1 LQKQTRRL
9 GAPGGVHKKRVMEI
23 VDPRLVVN
31 LPPRAVHK
39 AAMLTYHCLRC
50 TDGQHVFKNYHK
62 KIFRYTKSL
71 VRFTKMEN
79 KVAEQE
85 RSKSISSPLTR
96 VAVSITSKR
105 RICLEK
111 IVGFLAS
118 FHTLVNL

>member
-1 LQKQTRRL
+1 MIQRGKGLALEKQTRRL

-62 KIFRYTKSL
+62 K
-71 VRFTKMEN
+71 
-79 KVAEQE
+79 
-85 RSKSISSPLTR
+85 SSDTQ
-96 VAVSITSKR
+96 S
-105 RICLEK
+105 
-111 IVGFLAS
+111 
-118 FHTLVNL
+118 H